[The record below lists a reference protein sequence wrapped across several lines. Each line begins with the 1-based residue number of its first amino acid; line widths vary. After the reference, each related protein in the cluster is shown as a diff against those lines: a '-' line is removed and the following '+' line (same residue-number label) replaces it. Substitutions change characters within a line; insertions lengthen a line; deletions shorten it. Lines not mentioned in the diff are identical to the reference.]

1 MISLILAIFSNSAE
15 SIVVRFSEDNLHN
28 RYAITMVNYLVAVVM
43 CLFFID
49 WGKGFGIGGEYNLPL
64 FLGIFNGALFIAWLW
79 LFQVSVR
86 KNGAPLSATFTKLGV
101 LLPTIGSIVVF
112 AEQPGAVQ
120 YVGIAFALAAIVLF
134 NLQTDEGG
142 EAVADSESVK
152 SAGGFSLLLIV
163 ILLIGGMADFNSK
176 IFESMG
182 AADLDGLFLFYTFL
196 VAFIISVVLFLRNN
210 RAVNKNDIKYGILLG
225 VFNQLT
231 TMFLLWAV
239 MKLPAS
245 VVYPVYSVAV
255 ILTVSLV
262 NGIIFKEHFNS
273 LQWLA
278 MALVC
283 VALVCLNI

>member
-15 SIVVRFSEDNLHN
+15 SIVVRLSEDNLHN
-28 RYAITMVNYLVAVVM
+28 RYAITMINYLVAVVM

-49 WGKGFGIGGEYNLPL
+49 WGKGFGIGGEYNLL
-64 FLGIFNGALFIAWLW
+64 LYLGIFNGVLFIAWLW

-101 LLPTIGSIVVF
+101 LLPTVGSIVVF
-112 AEQPGAVQ
+112 AEQPGVVQ

-134 NLQTDEGG
+134 NLKPAEGCG
-142 EAVADSESVK
+142 VAAEQDDMK
-152 SAGGFSLLLIV
+152 GGGFSLLLIV

-176 IFESMG
+176 IFESLG
-182 AADLDGLFLFYTFL
+182 AAELDGLFLFYTFL
-196 VAFIISVVLFLRNN
+196 VAFIISVGLFLRNN
-210 RAVNKNDIKYGILLG
+210 RAVNKNDVKYGVLLG

-231 TMFLLWAV
+231 TMLLLWAV
-239 MKLPAS
+239 MSLPAS

-262 NGIIFKEHFNS
+262 NGIIFKEHFS
-273 LQWLA
+273 RWQWLA
-278 MALVC
+278 MGLVC

>member
-15 SIVVRFSEDNLHN
+15 SIVVRLSEDNLHN
-28 RYAITMVNYLVAVVM
+28 RYAITMINYLVAVVM

-64 FLGIFNGALFIAWLW
+64 YLGIFNGVLFIAWLW

-101 LLPTIGSIVVF
+101 LLPTVGSIVVF
-112 AEQPGAVQ
+112 AEQPGVVQ

-134 NLQTDEGG
+134 NLKPAEGCG
-142 EAVADSESVK
+142 VAAEQNDMK
-152 SAGGFSLLLIV
+152 GGGFSLLLIV

-176 IFESMG
+176 IFESLG
-182 AADLDGLFLFYTFL
+182 AAELDGLFLFYTFL
-196 VAFIISVVLFLRNN
+196 VAFIISVGLFLRNN
-210 RAVNKNDIKYGILLG
+210 RAVNKNDVKYGVLLG

-231 TMFLLWAV
+231 TMLLLWAV
-239 MKLPAS
+239 MSLPAS

-262 NGIIFKEHFNS
+262 NGIIFKEHFS
-273 LQWLA
+273 RWQWLA
-278 MALVC
+278 MGLVC

>member
-15 SIVVRFSEDNLHN
+15 SIVVRLSEDNLHN
-28 RYAITMVNYLVAVVM
+28 RYAITMINYLVAVVM

-64 FLGIFNGALFIAWLW
+64 YLGIFNGVLFIAWLW

-101 LLPTIGSIVVF
+101 LLPTVGSIVVF
-112 AEQPGAVQ
+112 AEQPGVVQ

-134 NLQTDEGG
+134 NLKPAEGCG
-142 EAVADSESVK
+142 VAAEQDDMK
-152 SAGGFSLLLIV
+152 GGGFSLLLIV

-176 IFESMG
+176 IFESLG
-182 AADLDGLFLFYTFL
+182 AAELDGLFLFYTFL
-196 VAFIISVVLFLRNN
+196 VAFIISVGLFLRNN
-210 RAVNKNDIKYGILLG
+210 RAVNKNDVKYGVLLG

-231 TMFLLWAV
+231 TMLLLWAV
-239 MKLPAS
+239 MSLPAS

-262 NGIIFKEHFNS
+262 NGIIFKEHFS
-273 LQWLA
+273 RWQWLA
-278 MALVC
+278 MGLVC